1 MCTVANQSQ
10 QRFIFFLTFNNS
22 SSGTADDFC
31 SLFLSSASTNVAGT
45 LRVSVFCFLLRTT
58 TPGQQSEAGWSR
70 LYVQIAHV
78 RTSQLYRISPV
89 EREAGGVYGSLPA
102 SLSHTAERA
111 PQDTKAVEHVDMQY
125 TTYYQYRTYPKRSPP
140 ALPMFFYL
148 TVTSFFF
155 HYVLVIIHAADDEE
169 LITQYINYTC
179 KDNL

>member
-1 MCTVANQSQ
+1 MAS
-10 QRFIFFLTFNNS
+10 LWL
-22 SSGTADDFC
+22 SSG
-31 SLFLSSASTNVAGT
+31 VA
-45 LRVSVFCFLLRTT
+45 
-58 TPGQQSEAGWSR
+58 QSHW
-70 LYVQIAHV
+70 
-78 RTSQLYRISPV
+78 
-89 EREAGGVYGSLPA
+89 
-102 SLSHTAERA
+102 ERA

-148 TVTSFFF
+148 AVTSFFF